1 MGSEG
6 RGTRGAP
13 EQGSSLIN
21 FAILG
26 AGMVAEYHL
35 QAIQACARE
44 GARLAGVGHYNA
56 DRFEEI
62 SERFG
67 VAARPYEDL
76 LADPDID
83 AVCICTPSG
92 QHAQQTI
99 AAASSGKHVLVE
111 KPMALSLADADAMIA
126 ACRENGVRLGVC
138 LQRRAEPLFR
148 RVHDAIHG
156 GDLGEITLGV
166 VTMPYYRD
174 EAYYAQADW
183 RGTWEMDG
191 GGALMNQGIHII
203 DLLLWFMGDPV
214 EAHAFADSRHR
225 SVEIEDTAGAALRFG
240 NGAVAT
246 ITATVAAEPGFPHR
260 LEVYGTNGGI
270 QIEGESVLRW
280 GLADESKATVEP
292 WPVAT
297 GQVDPGMAGDPRGI
311 STSGHIAILK
321 DFIAGIGR
329 GEDPVIDGVEGRRSL
344 ATILEV
350 YARSGQGPAAAGL

>member
-1 MGSEG
+1 MTQNELG
-6 RGTRGAP
+6 
-13 EQGSSLIN
+13 

-35 QAIQACARE
+35 NALQECADL
-44 GARLAGVGHYNA
+44 GARLVGVGHYNPA
-56 DRFEEI
+56 LYDDI

-67 VAARPYEDL
+67 APASSYDEL
-76 LADPDID
+76 LADPAVD

-92 QHAQQTI
+92 YHAQQAI

-111 KPMALSLADADAMIA
+111 KPMAISLADADAMIA
-126 ACRENGVRLGVC
+126 ACRDNGVQLGVC

-166 VTMPYYRD
+166 VTMPYFRD
-174 EAYYAQADW
+174 EPYYAQAEW
-183 RGTWEMDG
+183 RGTWAMDG
-191 GGALMNQGIHII
+191 GGVLMNQGIHII
-203 DLLLWFMGDPV
+203 DLLLWFLGDPV
-214 EAHAFADSRHR
+214 EVHAFADSRHR
-225 SVEIEDTAGAALRFG
+225 SVEIEDTAGAVLRFA
-240 NGAVAT
+240 NGSVAT
-246 ITATVAAEPGFPHR
+246 ITATVATEPGFPHR

-297 GQVDPGMAGDPRGI
+297 EQVDPGMAGDPRGI

-321 DFIAGIGR
+321 DFIAGIRR
-329 GEDPVIDGVEGRRSL
+329 GEDPVIDGAEGRRSL
-344 ATILEV
+344 AAILAV
-350 YARSGQGPAAAGL
+350 YEDSS

>member
-1 MGSEG
+1 MTQNELG
-6 RGTRGAP
+6 
-13 EQGSSLIN
+13 

-35 QAIQACARE
+35 NAIQECADL
-44 GARLAGVGHYNA
+44 GARLMGVGHYNPA
-56 DRFEEI
+56 RYEEI
-62 SERFG
+62 SQRFG
-67 VAARPYEDL
+67 APARAYDDL
-76 LADPDID
+76 LADPEVD

-92 QHAQQTI
+92 HHAKQAI

-126 ACRENGVRLGVC
+126 ACRENGVQLGVC

-156 GDLGEITLGV
+156 GDLGDITLGV
-166 VTMPYYRD
+166 VTMPYFRD
-174 EAYYAQADW
+174 EPYYAQAEW

-191 GGALMNQGIHII
+191 GGVLMNQGIHIV
-203 DLLLWFMGDPV
+203 DLLLWFLGDPV
-214 EAHAFADSRHR
+214 EVHAFADSRHR
-225 SVEIEDTAGAALRFG
+225 SVEIEDTAGAVLRFG

-246 ITATVAAEPGFPHR
+246 ITATVATEPGFPHR

-280 GLADESKATVEP
+280 GLADESKETVEP

-297 GQVDPGMAGDPRGI
+297 EQVDPGMAGDPRGI

-329 GEDPVIDGVEGRRSL
+329 GEDPVIDGSEGRRSL
-344 ATILEV
+344 AAILAV
-350 YARSGQGPAAAGL
+350 YESSF

>member
-1 MGSEG
+1 MTQNELG
-6 RGTRGAP
+6 
-13 EQGSSLIN
+13 

-35 QAIQACARE
+35 NAIRECADL
-44 GARLAGVGHYNA
+44 GARLVGVGHYNPA
-56 DRFEEI
+56 RYGEIAQRFD
-62 SERFG
+62 
-67 VAARPYEDL
+67 APARPYDEL
-76 LADPDID
+76 LADPAVA

-92 QHAQQTI
+92 QHAQQAI

-126 ACRENGVRLGVC
+126 ACRENGVQLGVC

-166 VTMPYYRD
+166 VTMPYFRD
-174 EAYYAQADW
+174 EPYYAQADW

-191 GGALMNQGIHII
+191 GGVLMNQGIHII
-203 DLLLWFMGDPV
+203 DLLLWFLGDPV
-214 EAHAFADSRHR
+214 DVHAFADSRHR
-225 SVEIEDTAGAALRFG
+225 SVEIEDTAGAVLRFA

-246 ITATVAAEPGFPHR
+246 ITATVATDPGFPHR

-280 GLADESKATVEP
+280 GLADESRATVEP

-297 GQVDPGMAGDPRGI
+297 EQVDPGMAGDPRGI

-321 DFIAGIGR
+321 DFIAGIRR
-329 GEDPVIDGVEGRRSL
+329 GEDPVIDGAEGRRSL
-344 ATILEV
+344 AAILAV
-350 YARSGQGPAAAGL
+350 YEDSF

>member
-1 MGSEG
+1 MTQNELG
-6 RGTRGAP
+6 
-13 EQGSSLIN
+13 

-35 QAIQACARE
+35 NAIQECADL
-44 GARLAGVGHYNA
+44 GARLVRVGHYNPA
-56 DRFEEI
+56 RYEDI

-67 VAARPYEDL
+67 APASSYEEL
-76 LADPDID
+76 LADPAVD

-92 QHAQQTI
+92 HHAQQAI

-126 ACRENGVRLGVC
+126 ACRENGVQLGVC

-166 VTMPYYRD
+166 VTMPYFRD
-174 EAYYAQADW
+174 EPYYAQAEW
-183 RGTWEMDG
+183 RGTWAMDG
-191 GGALMNQGIHII
+191 GGVLMNQGIHII
-203 DLLLWFMGDPV
+203 DLLLWFLGDPV
-214 EAHAFADSRHR
+214 EVHAFADSRHR
-225 SVEIEDTAGAALRFG
+225 SVEIEDTAGAVLRFA
-240 NGAVAT
+240 NGSVAT
-246 ITATVAAEPGFPHR
+246 ITASVAVEPGFPHR

-297 GQVDPGMAGDPRGI
+297 EQVDAGMAGDPRGI

-321 DFIAGIGR
+321 DFIAGIRR
-329 GEDPVIDGVEGRRSL
+329 GEDPVIDGAEGRRSL
-344 ATILEV
+344 AAILAV
-350 YARSGQGPAAAGL
+350 YGDSFS

>member
-1 MGSEG
+1 MTQNELG
-6 RGTRGAP
+6 
-13 EQGSSLIN
+13 

-35 QAIQACARE
+35 NAIGECADL
-44 GARLAGVGHYNA
+44 GARLVGVGHYNQA
-56 DRFEEI
+56 RYGEI
-62 SERFG
+62 SQRFG
-67 VAARPYEDL
+67 APARAYDDL
-76 LADPDID
+76 LADPAVD

-92 QHAQQTI
+92 QHAQQAI

-126 ACRENGVRLGVC
+126 TCRENGVQLGVC

-156 GDLGEITLGV
+156 GDLGDITLGV
-166 VTMPYYRD
+166 VTMPYFRD
-174 EAYYAQADW
+174 EPYYAQADW

-191 GGALMNQGIHII
+191 GGVLMNQGIHIV
-203 DLLLWFMGDPV
+203 DLLLWFLGDPV
-214 EAHAFADSRHR
+214 EVHAFADSRHR
-225 SVEIEDTAGAALRFG
+225 SVEIEDTAAAVLRFD

-246 ITATVAAEPGFPHR
+246 ITATVATEPGFPHR

-280 GLADESKATVEP
+280 GLADAARETVEP

-297 GQVDPGMAGDPRGI
+297 EQVDPGMAGDPRGI

-321 DFIAGIGR
+321 DFIAGIRR
-329 GEDPVIDGVEGRRSL
+329 GEDPVIDGAEGRRSL
-344 ATILEV
+344 AAILAV
-350 YARSGQGPAAAGL
+350 YESNF

>member
-1 MGSEG
+1 MTQNELG
-6 RGTRGAP
+6 
-13 EQGSSLIN
+13 

-35 QAIQACARE
+35 NAIQECADL
-44 GARLAGVGHYNA
+44 GARLVGVGHYNPA
-56 DRFEEI
+56 RYEDI

-67 VAARPYEDL
+67 APASSYDEL
-76 LADPDID
+76 LADPAVD

-92 QHAQQTI
+92 HHAQQAI

-126 ACRENGVRLGVC
+126 ACRENGVQLGVC

-166 VTMPYYRD
+166 VTMPYFRD
-174 EAYYAQADW
+174 EPYYAQAEW
-183 RGTWEMDG
+183 RGTWAMDG
-191 GGALMNQGIHII
+191 GGVLMNQGIHIV
-203 DLLLWFMGDPV
+203 DLLLWFLGDPV
-214 EAHAFADSRHR
+214 EVHAFADSRHR
-225 SVEIEDTAGAALRFG
+225 SVEIEDTAGAVLRFA
-240 NGAVAT
+240 NGTVAT
-246 ITATVAAEPGFPHR
+246 ITATVATEPGFPHR

-297 GQVDPGMAGDPRGI
+297 EQVDAGMAGDPRGI

-321 DFIAGIGR
+321 DFIAGIRR
-329 GEDPVIDGVEGRRSL
+329 GEDPVIDGAEGRRSL
-344 ATILEV
+344 AAILAV
-350 YARSGQGPAAAGL
+350 YGDSF

>member
-1 MGSEG
+1 MTQNELG
-6 RGTRGAP
+6 
-13 EQGSSLIN
+13 

-35 QAIQACARE
+35 NAIQECADL
-44 GARLAGVGHYNA
+44 GARLVGVGHYNPA
-56 DRFEEI
+56 RYEEI
-62 SERFG
+62 SQRFG
-67 VAARPYEDL
+67 APAQSYDEL
-76 LADPDID
+76 LADPAVD
-83 AVCICTPSG
+83 AVCVCTPSG
-92 QHAQQTI
+92 QHAQQAI

-126 ACRENGVRLGVC
+126 ACRENGVQLGVC

-166 VTMPYYRD
+166 VTMPYFRD
-174 EAYYAQADW
+174 EPYYAQAEW
-183 RGTWEMDG
+183 RGTWAMDG
-191 GGALMNQGIHII
+191 GGVLMNQGIHIV
-203 DLLLWFMGDPV
+203 DLLLWFLGDPV
-214 EAHAFADSRHR
+214 EVHAFADSRHR
-225 SVEIEDTAGAALRFG
+225 SVEIEDTAGAVLRFA
-240 NGAVAT
+240 NGSVAT
-246 ITATVAAEPGFPHR
+246 ITATVATDPGFPHR

-297 GQVDPGMAGDPRGI
+297 EQVDPGMAGDPRGI

-321 DFIAGIGR
+321 DFIAGIRR
-329 GEDPVIDGVEGRRSL
+329 GEDPVIDGAEGRRSL
-344 ATILEV
+344 AAILAV
-350 YARSGQGPAAAGL
+350 YEDSF

>member
-1 MGSEG
+1 MTQNDKSELG
-6 RGTRGAP
+6 
-13 EQGSSLIN
+13 

-35 QAIQACARE
+35 NALQECADL
-44 GARLAGVGHYNA
+44 GARLVGVGHYNPA
-56 DRFEEI
+56 RYDDI

-67 VAARPYEDL
+67 APASAYDDL
-76 LADPDID
+76 LANPAVD

-92 QHAQQTI
+92 YHAQQAI

-126 ACRENGVRLGVC
+126 ACRDNGVQLGVC

-156 GDLGEITLGV
+156 GDLGEITIGV
-166 VTMPYYRD
+166 VTMPYLRD
-174 EAYYAQADW
+174 EPYYAQAEW
-183 RGTWEMDG
+183 RGTWAMDG
-191 GGALMNQGIHII
+191 GGVLMNQGIHIV
-203 DLLLWFMGDPV
+203 DLLLWFLGDPV
-214 EAHAFADSRHR
+214 EVHAFADSRHR
-225 SVEIEDTAGAALRFG
+225 SVEIEDTAGAVLRFA
-240 NGAVAT
+240 NGSVAT
-246 ITATVAAEPGFPHR
+246 ITATVATEPGFPHR

-280 GLADESKATVEP
+280 GLADESKQSVEP

-297 GQVDPGMAGDPRGI
+297 EQVDPGMAGDPRGI

-321 DFIAGIGR
+321 DFIAGIRR
-329 GEDPVIDGVEGRRSL
+329 GEDPVIDGAEGRRSL
-344 ATILEV
+344 AAILAV
-350 YARSGQGPAAAGL
+350 YEDSF

>member
-1 MGSEG
+1 MTQNDKSELG
-6 RGTRGAP
+6 
-13 EQGSSLIN
+13 

-35 QAIQACARE
+35 NALQECADL
-44 GARLAGVGHYNA
+44 GARLVGVGHYNPA
-56 DRFEEI
+56 RYDDI

-67 VAARPYEDL
+67 APASSYDDL
-76 LADPDID
+76 LANPAVD

-92 QHAQQTI
+92 YHAQQAI

-126 ACRENGVRLGVC
+126 ACRANGVQLGVC

-156 GDLGEITLGV
+156 GDLGEITIGV
-166 VTMPYYRD
+166 VTMPYLRD
-174 EAYYAQADW
+174 EPYYAQAEW
-183 RGTWEMDG
+183 RGTWAMDG
-191 GGALMNQGIHII
+191 GGVLMNQGIHIV
-203 DLLLWFMGDPV
+203 DLLLWFLGDPV
-214 EAHAFADSRHR
+214 EVHAFADSRHR
-225 SVEIEDTAGAALRFG
+225 SVEIEDTAGAVLRFA
-240 NGAVAT
+240 NGSVAT
-246 ITATVAAEPGFPHR
+246 ITATVATEPGFPHR

-280 GLADESKATVEP
+280 GLADESKQSVEP

-297 GQVDPGMAGDPRGI
+297 EQVDPGMAGDPRGI

-321 DFIAGIGR
+321 DFIAGIRR
-329 GEDPVIDGVEGRRSL
+329 GEDPVIDGAEGRRSL
-344 ATILEV
+344 AAILAV
-350 YARSGQGPAAAGL
+350 YEDSF

>member
-1 MGSEG
+1 MSED
-6 RGTRGAP
+6 RGTGGEGKVDSP
-13 EQGSSLIN
+13 IVN

-35 QAIQACARE
+35 NAIQECADL
-44 GARLAGVGHYNA
+44 GARLVGVGHYNPA
-56 DRFEEI
+56 RYEEI
-62 SERFG
+62 SQRFG
-67 VAARPYEDL
+67 APARSYDEL
-76 LADPDID
+76 LADPEVD

-92 QHAQQTI
+92 QHAQQAI

-126 ACRENGVRLGVC
+126 ACRENGVQLGVC

-156 GDLGEITLGV
+156 GDLGDITLGV
-166 VTMPYYRD
+166 VTMPYFRD
-174 EAYYAQADW
+174 EPYYAQAEW

-191 GGALMNQGIHII
+191 GGVLMNQGIHIV
-203 DLLLWFMGDPV
+203 DLLLWFLGDPV
-214 EAHAFADSRHR
+214 DVHAFADSRHR
-225 SVEIEDTAGAALRFG
+225 SVEIEDTAGAVLRFG

-246 ITATVAAEPGFPHR
+246 ITATVATEPGFPHR

-280 GLADESKATVEP
+280 GLADESKETVEP

-297 GQVDPGMAGDPRGI
+297 EQVDPGMAGDPRGI

-329 GEDPVIDGVEGRRSL
+329 GEDPVIDGSEGRRSL
-344 ATILEV
+344 AAILAV
-350 YARSGQGPAAAGL
+350 YESSF

>member
-1 MGSEG
+1 MTQNELG
-6 RGTRGAP
+6 
-13 EQGSSLIN
+13 

-35 QAIQACARE
+35 NAIQECADL
-44 GARLAGVGHYNA
+44 GARLVGVGHYNPA
-56 DRFEEI
+56 RYEEI

-67 VAARPYEDL
+67 VPASSYDEL
-76 LADPDID
+76 LADPAVD

-92 QHAQQTI
+92 QHAQQAI

-126 ACRENGVRLGVC
+126 ACRANRVQLGVC

-166 VTMPYYRD
+166 VTMPYFRD
-174 EAYYAQADW
+174 EPYYAQAEW
-183 RGTWEMDG
+183 RGTWAMDG
-191 GGALMNQGIHII
+191 GGVLMNQGIHII
-203 DLLLWFMGDPV
+203 DLLLWFLGDPV
-214 EAHAFADSRHR
+214 EVHAFADSRHR
-225 SVEIEDTAGAALRFG
+225 SVEIEDTAGAVLRFA
-240 NGAVAT
+240 NGSVAT
-246 ITATVAAEPGFPHR
+246 VTATLTAEPGFPHR

-297 GQVDPGMAGDPRGI
+297 EQVDPGMAGDPRGI

-321 DFIAGIGR
+321 DFIAGIRR
-329 GEDPVIDGVEGRRSL
+329 GQDPVIDGAEGRRSL
-344 ATILEV
+344 AAILAV
-350 YARSGQGPAAAGL
+350 YESSF

>member
-1 MGSEG
+1 MRIKEREEREG
-6 RGTRGAP
+6 
-13 EQGSSLIN
+13 LIPRLC

-35 QAIQACARE
+35 NAIQECADL
-44 GARLAGVGHYNA
+44 GARLVGVGHYNPA
-56 DRFEEI
+56 RYGEI
-62 SERFG
+62 SQRFG
-67 VAARPYEDL
+67 VPARSYDDV
-76 LADPDID
+76 LADPAVD

-92 QHAQQTI
+92 QHAQETI

-126 ACRENGVRLGVC
+126 ACRENGVQLGVC

-166 VTMPYYRD
+166 VTMPYFRD
-174 EAYYAQADW
+174 EPYYAQADW

-191 GGALMNQGIHII
+191 GGVLMNQGIHII
-203 DLLLWFMGDPV
+203 DLLLWFLGDPV
-214 EAHAFADSRHR
+214 EVHAFADSRHR
-225 SVEIEDTAGAALRFG
+225 SVEIEDTAGAVLRFG

-246 ITATVAAEPGFPHR
+246 ITATVATEPGFPHR

-280 GLADESKATVEP
+280 GLADEAKATVEA

-297 GQVDPGMAGDPRGI
+297 EQVDPGMAGDPRGI

-321 DFIAGIGR
+321 DFIAGIRR
-329 GEDPVIDGVEGRRSL
+329 GEDPAIDGTEGRRSL
-344 ATILEV
+344 AAILAV
-350 YARSGQGPAAAGL
+350 YESSF

>member
-1 MGSEG
+1 MSED
-6 RGTRGAP
+6 RGTGGEGKVDSP
-13 EQGSSLIN
+13 TVN

-35 QAIQACARE
+35 NAIQECADL
-44 GARLAGVGHYNA
+44 GARLVGVGHYNPA
-56 DRFEEI
+56 RYEEI
-62 SERFG
+62 AQRFG
-67 VAARPYEDL
+67 APARAYDEL
-76 LADPDID
+76 LADPEVD

-92 QHAQQTI
+92 QHAQQAI

-126 ACRENGVRLGVC
+126 ACRKNGVQLGVC

-166 VTMPYYRD
+166 VTMPYFRD
-174 EAYYAQADW
+174 EPYYAQADW

-191 GGALMNQGIHII
+191 GGVLMNQGIHIV
-203 DLLLWFMGDPV
+203 DLLLWFLGDPV
-214 EAHAFADSRHR
+214 DVHAFADSRHR
-225 SVEIEDTAGAALRFG
+225 SVEIEDTAGAVLRFG

-246 ITATVAAEPGFPHR
+246 ITATVATEPGFPHR

-280 GLADESKATVEP
+280 GLADESKETVEP

-297 GQVDPGMAGDPRGI
+297 EQVDPGMAGDPRGI

-329 GEDPVIDGVEGRRSL
+329 GEDPVIDGSEGRRSL
-344 ATILEV
+344 AAILAV
-350 YARSGQGPAAAGL
+350 YEDSFQ

>member
-1 MGSEG
+1 MTQHEQSELG
-6 RGTRGAP
+6 
-13 EQGSSLIN
+13 

-35 QAIQACARE
+35 NAIRECAGL
-44 GARLAGVGHYNA
+44 GARLVGVGHYNSA
-56 DRFEEI
+56 SYGEI
-62 SERFG
+62 SQRFG
-67 VAARPYEDL
+67 APARPYDEL
-76 LADPDID
+76 LADPAVA

-92 QHAQQTI
+92 QHAQQAI

-126 ACRENGVRLGVC
+126 AGRENGVQLGVC

-148 RVHDAIHG
+148 RVHDAIHA

-166 VTMPYYRD
+166 VTMPYFRD
-174 EAYYAQADW
+174 EPYYAQADW

-191 GGALMNQGIHII
+191 GGVLMNQGIHII
-203 DLLLWFMGDPV
+203 DLLLWFLGDPV
-214 EAHAFADSRHR
+214 DVHAFADSRHR
-225 SVEIEDTAGAALRFG
+225 SVEIEDTAGAVLRFA

-246 ITATVAAEPGFPHR
+246 ITATVATDPGFPHR

-280 GLADESKATVEP
+280 GLADESRATVEP

-297 GQVDPGMAGDPRGI
+297 EQVDPGMAGDPRGI

-321 DFIAGIGR
+321 DFIAGIRR
-329 GEDPVIDGVEGRRSL
+329 GEDPVIDGAEGRRSL
-344 ATILEV
+344 AAILAV
-350 YARSGQGPAAAGL
+350 YEDSF

>member
-1 MGSEG
+1 MTQNELG
-6 RGTRGAP
+6 
-13 EQGSSLIN
+13 

-35 QAIQACARE
+35 NAIQECADL
-44 GARLAGVGHYNA
+44 GARLVGVGHYNPA
-56 DRFEEI
+56 RYDEI
-62 SERFG
+62 SQRFG
-67 VAARPYEDL
+67 VPARSYDDV
-76 LADPDID
+76 LADPAVD

-92 QHAQQTI
+92 QHAQETI

-111 KPMALSLADADAMIA
+111 KPMALSLPDADAMIA
-126 ACRENGVRLGVC
+126 ACRENGVQLGVF

-174 EAYYAQADW
+174 EPYYAQADW

-191 GGALMNQGIHII
+191 GGVLMNQGIHII
-203 DLLLWFMGDPV
+203 DLLLWFLGDPV
-214 EAHAFADSRHR
+214 DVHAFADSRHR
-225 SVEIEDTAGAALRFG
+225 SVEIEDTAGAVLRFA

-246 ITATVAAEPGFPHR
+246 ITATVATEPGFPHR

-280 GLADESKATVEP
+280 GLADEAKETVEP

-297 GQVDPGMAGDPRGI
+297 EQVDPGMAGDPRGI

-321 DFIAGIGR
+321 DFISGIRR
-329 GEDPVIDGVEGRRSL
+329 GEDPVIDGTEGRRSL
-344 ATILEV
+344 AAILAV
-350 YARSGQGPAAAGL
+350 YEDSF

>member
-1 MGSEG
+1 MTQNGQSELG
-6 RGTRGAP
+6 
-13 EQGSSLIN
+13 

-35 QAIQACARE
+35 NAIQECADLS
-44 GARLAGVGHYNA
+44 ARLVGVGHYNPA
-56 DRFEEI
+56 RYAEI
-62 SERFG
+62 SQRFG
-67 VAARPYEDL
+67 APASSYDEL
-76 LADPDID
+76 LANPAVD

-92 QHAQQTI
+92 HHAQQAI

-126 ACRENGVRLGVC
+126 ACRENGVQLGVC

-156 GDLGEITLGV
+156 GDLGDITLGV
-166 VTMPYYRD
+166 VTMPYFRD
-174 EAYYAQADW
+174 EPYYAQAEW
-183 RGTWEMDG
+183 RGTWAMDG
-191 GGALMNQGIHII
+191 GGVLMNQGIHII
-203 DLLLWFMGDPV
+203 DLLLWFLGDPV
-214 EAHAFADSRHR
+214 EVHAFADSRHR
-225 SVEIEDTAGAALRFG
+225 SVEIEDTAGAVLRFA
-240 NGAVAT
+240 NGSVAT
-246 ITATVAAEPGFPHR
+246 ITATVATEPGFPHR

-297 GQVDPGMAGDPRGI
+297 EQVDPGMAGDPRGI

-321 DFIAGIGR
+321 DFIAGIRR
-329 GEDPVIDGVEGRRSL
+329 GEDPVIDGSEGRRSL
-344 ATILEV
+344 AAILAV
-350 YARSGQGPAAAGL
+350 YKDSF

>member
-1 MGSEG
+1 MTQNDKSELG
-6 RGTRGAP
+6 
-13 EQGSSLIN
+13 

-35 QAIQACARE
+35 NAIQECADL
-44 GARLAGVGHYNA
+44 GARLVGVGHYNPA
-56 DRFEEI
+56 RYDDI

-67 VAARPYEDL
+67 APASSYDDL
-76 LADPDID
+76 LANPAVD

-92 QHAQQTI
+92 YHAQQAI

-111 KPMALSLADADAMIA
+111 KPMAISLADADAMIA
-126 ACRENGVRLGVC
+126 ACRDNGVQLGVC

-166 VTMPYYRD
+166 VTMPYFRD
-174 EAYYAQADW
+174 EPYYAQAEW
-183 RGTWEMDG
+183 RGTWAMDG
-191 GGALMNQGIHII
+191 GGVLMNQGIHII
-203 DLLLWFMGDPV
+203 DLLLWFLGDPV
-214 EAHAFADSRHR
+214 EVHAFADSRHR
-225 SVEIEDTAGAALRFG
+225 SVEIEDTAGAVLRFA
-240 NGAVAT
+240 NGSVAT
-246 ITATVAAEPGFPHR
+246 ITATVATEPGFPHR

-297 GQVDPGMAGDPRGI
+297 EQVDPGMAGDPRGI

-321 DFIAGIGR
+321 DFIAGIRR
-329 GEDPVIDGVEGRRSL
+329 GEDPVIDGAEGRRSL
-344 ATILEV
+344 AAILAV
-350 YARSGQGPAAAGL
+350 YEDSF

>member
-1 MGSEG
+1 MTQNDKSELG
-6 RGTRGAP
+6 
-13 EQGSSLIN
+13 

-35 QAIQACARE
+35 NAIQECADL
-44 GARLAGVGHYNA
+44 GARLVGVGHYNPA
-56 DRFEEI
+56 RYEDI
-62 SERFG
+62 SQRFG
-67 VAARPYEDL
+67 APASSYDEL
-76 LADPDID
+76 LANPAVD

-92 QHAQQTI
+92 HHAQQAI

-126 ACRENGVRLGVC
+126 ACRENDVQLGVC

-166 VTMPYYRD
+166 VTMPYFRD
-174 EAYYAQADW
+174 EPYYAQAEW
-183 RGTWEMDG
+183 RGTWAMDG
-191 GGALMNQGIHII
+191 GGVLMNQGIHII
-203 DLLLWFMGDPV
+203 DLLLWFLGDPV
-214 EAHAFADSRHR
+214 EVHAFADSRHR
-225 SVEIEDTAGAALRFG
+225 SVEIEDTAGAVLRFA
-240 NGAVAT
+240 NGSVAT
-246 ITATVAAEPGFPHR
+246 ITATVATEPGFPHR

-297 GQVDPGMAGDPRGI
+297 EQVDPGMAGDPRGI

-321 DFIAGIGR
+321 DFIAGIRR
-329 GEDPVIDGVEGRRSL
+329 GEDPVIDGAEGRRSL
-344 ATILEV
+344 AAILAV
-350 YARSGQGPAAAGL
+350 YEGSF

>member
-1 MGSEG
+1 MTQNELG
-6 RGTRGAP
+6 
-13 EQGSSLIN
+13 

-35 QAIQACARE
+35 NAIQECADL
-44 GARLAGVGHYNA
+44 GARLVGVGHYSPA
-56 DRFEEI
+56 RYEEI

-67 VAARPYEDL
+67 APARSYEDL
-76 LADPDID
+76 LADPAVD

-92 QHAQQTI
+92 HHAQQAI

-126 ACRENGVRLGVC
+126 ACRENGVQLGVC

-166 VTMPYYRD
+166 VTMPYFRD
-174 EAYYAQADW
+174 EPYYAQAEW

-191 GGALMNQGIHII
+191 GGVLMNQGIHIV
-203 DLLLWFMGDPV
+203 DLLLWFLGDPV
-214 EAHAFADSRHR
+214 DVHAFADSRHR
-225 SVEIEDTAGAALRFG
+225 SVEIEDTAGAVLRFG

-246 ITATVAAEPGFPHR
+246 ITATVATEPGFPHR

-280 GLADESKATVEP
+280 GLADESKETVEP

-297 GQVDPGMAGDPRGI
+297 EQVDPGMAGDPRGI

-329 GEDPVIDGVEGRRSL
+329 GEDPVIDGSEGRRSL
-344 ATILEV
+344 AAILAV
-350 YARSGQGPAAAGL
+350 YESSF

>member
-1 MGSEG
+1 MTQNDKSELG
-6 RGTRGAP
+6 
-13 EQGSSLIN
+13 

-35 QAIQACARE
+35 NAIQECADL
-44 GARLAGVGHYNA
+44 GARLVGVGHYNPA
-56 DRFEEI
+56 RYDDI

-67 VAARPYEDL
+67 APASSYDDL
-76 LADPDID
+76 LANPAVD

-92 QHAQQTI
+92 YHAQQAI

-126 ACRENGVRLGVC
+126 ACRENGVQLGVC

-166 VTMPYYRD
+166 VTMPYFRD
-174 EAYYAQADW
+174 EPYYAQAEW
-183 RGTWEMDG
+183 RGTWAMDG
-191 GGALMNQGIHII
+191 GGVLMNQGIHIV
-203 DLLLWFMGDPV
+203 DLLLWFLGDPV
-214 EAHAFADSRHR
+214 EVHAFADSRHR
-225 SVEIEDTAGAALRFG
+225 SVEIEDTAGAVLRFA
-240 NGAVAT
+240 NGSVAT
-246 ITATVAAEPGFPHR
+246 ITATVATEPGFPHR

-280 GLADESKATVEP
+280 GLADESKQSVEP

-297 GQVDPGMAGDPRGI
+297 EQVDPGMAGDPRGI

-321 DFIAGIGR
+321 DFIAGIRR
-329 GEDPVIDGVEGRRSL
+329 GEDPVIDGAEGRRSL
-344 ATILEV
+344 AAILAV
-350 YARSGQGPAAAGL
+350 YEDSF

>member
-1 MGSEG
+1 MTQNELG
-6 RGTRGAP
+6 
-13 EQGSSLIN
+13 

-35 QAIQACARE
+35 NAIQECADL
-44 GARLAGVGHYNA
+44 GARLVGVGHYNPA
-56 DRFEEI
+56 RYGEI
-62 SERFG
+62 SQRFG
-67 VAARPYEDL
+67 VPARSYDDV
-76 LADPDID
+76 LADPAVD

-92 QHAQQTI
+92 QHAQETI

-126 ACRENGVRLGVC
+126 ACRKNDVQLGVC

-166 VTMPYYRD
+166 VTMPYFRD
-174 EAYYAQADW
+174 EPYYAQADW

-191 GGALMNQGIHII
+191 GGVLMNQGIHII
-203 DLLLWFMGDPV
+203 DLLLWFLGDPV
-214 EAHAFADSRHR
+214 DVHAFADSRHR
-225 SVEIEDTAGAALRFG
+225 SVEIEDTAGAVLRFG

-246 ITATVAAEPGFPHR
+246 ITATVATEPGFPHR

-280 GLADESKATVEP
+280 GLADEAKATVEA

-297 GQVDPGMAGDPRGI
+297 EQVDPGMAGDPRGI

-321 DFIAGIGR
+321 DFIAGIRR
-329 GEDPVIDGVEGRRSL
+329 GEDPAIDGTEGRRSL
-344 ATILEV
+344 AAILAV
-350 YARSGQGPAAAGL
+350 YESSF

>member
-1 MGSEG
+1 MTQNGQSELG
-6 RGTRGAP
+6 
-13 EQGSSLIN
+13 

-35 QAIQACARE
+35 NAIQECADL
-44 GARLAGVGHYNA
+44 GARLVGVGHYNPA
-56 DRFEEI
+56 SYEDI
-62 SERFG
+62 SQRFG
-67 VAARPYEDL
+67 APAKSYDEL
-76 LADPDID
+76 LANPAVD
-83 AVCICTPSG
+83 AVCVCTPSG
-92 QHAQQTI
+92 QHAQQAI

-126 ACRENGVRLGVC
+126 ACRENGVQLGVC

-166 VTMPYYRD
+166 VTMPYFRD
-174 EAYYAQADW
+174 EPYYAQAEW
-183 RGTWEMDG
+183 RGTWAMDG
-191 GGALMNQGIHII
+191 GGVLMNQGIHIV
-203 DLLLWFMGDPV
+203 DLLLWFLGDPV
-214 EAHAFADSRHR
+214 EVHAFADSRHR
-225 SVEIEDTAGAALRFG
+225 SVEIEDTAGAVLRFA
-240 NGAVAT
+240 NGSVAT
-246 ITATVAAEPGFPHR
+246 ITATVATEPGFPHR

-297 GQVDPGMAGDPRGI
+297 EQVDPGMAGDPRGI

-321 DFIAGIGR
+321 DFIAGIRR
-329 GEDPVIDGVEGRRSL
+329 GEDPVIDGAEGRRSL
-344 ATILEV
+344 ATILAV
-350 YARSGQGPAAAGL
+350 YESSF

>member
-1 MGSEG
+1 MTQNDKSELG
-6 RGTRGAP
+6 
-13 EQGSSLIN
+13 

-35 QAIQACARE
+35 NAIQECADL
-44 GARLAGVGHYNA
+44 GARLVGVGHYNPA
-56 DRFEEI
+56 RYDEI

-67 VAARPYEDL
+67 APASAYDDL
-76 LADPDID
+76 LANPAVD

-92 QHAQQTI
+92 YHAQQAI

-126 ACRENGVRLGVC
+126 ACRANGVQLGVC

-166 VTMPYYRD
+166 VTMPYFRG
-174 EAYYAQADW
+174 EPYYAQAEW
-183 RGTWEMDG
+183 RGTWAMDG
-191 GGALMNQGIHII
+191 GGVLMNQGIHIV
-203 DLLLWFMGDPV
+203 DLLLWFLGDPV
-214 EAHAFADSRHR
+214 EVHAFADSRHR
-225 SVEIEDTAGAALRFG
+225 SVEIEDTAGAVLRFA
-240 NGAVAT
+240 NGSVAT
-246 ITATVAAEPGFPHR
+246 ITATVATEPGFPHR

-280 GLADESKATVEP
+280 GLADESKQSVEP

-297 GQVDPGMAGDPRGI
+297 EQVDPGMAGDPRGI

-321 DFIAGIGR
+321 DFIAGIRR
-329 GEDPVIDGVEGRRSL
+329 GEDPVIDGAEGRRSL
-344 ATILEV
+344 AAILAV
-350 YARSGQGPAAAGL
+350 YEDSF

>member
-1 MGSEG
+1 MTQNELG
-6 RGTRGAP
+6 
-13 EQGSSLIN
+13 

-35 QAIQACARE
+35 NAIQECADL
-44 GARLAGVGHYNA
+44 GARLVGVGHYNPA
-56 DRFEEI
+56 RYGEI
-62 SERFG
+62 SQRFG
-67 VAARPYEDL
+67 VPARSYDDV
-76 LADPDID
+76 LADPAVD

-92 QHAQQTI
+92 QHAQETI
-99 AAASSGKHVLVE
+99 AAASNGKHVLVE

-126 ACRENGVRLGVC
+126 ACRENGVQLGVC

-174 EAYYAQADW
+174 EPYYAQADW

-191 GGALMNQGIHII
+191 GGVLMNQGIHII
-203 DLLLWFMGDPV
+203 DLLLWFLGDPV
-214 EAHAFADSRHR
+214 DVHAFADSRHR
-225 SVEIEDTAGAALRFG
+225 SVEIEDTAGAVLRFA

-246 ITATVAAEPGFPHR
+246 ITATVATEPGFPHR

-280 GLADESKATVEP
+280 GLADEAKSTVEP

-297 GQVDPGMAGDPRGI
+297 EQVDAGMAGDPRGI

-321 DFIAGIGR
+321 DFISGIRR
-329 GEDPVIDGVEGRRSL
+329 GEDPVIDGTEGRRSL
-344 ATILEV
+344 AAILAV
-350 YARSGQGPAAAGL
+350 YEDSF

>member
-1 MGSEG
+1 MTQNNYGGE
-6 RGTRGAP
+6 RKP
-13 EQGSSLIN
+13 DSSILN

-35 QAIQACARE
+35 QAIQACAEE
-44 GARLAGVGHYNA
+44 GARLVGVGHYNA
-56 DRFEEI
+56 GRFGEI
-62 SERFG
+62 TERFG
-67 VAARPYEDL
+67 IAARPYDEL
-76 LADPDID
+76 LADPAVD

-126 ACRENGVRLGVC
+126 ACRESGVQLGVC

-183 RGTWEMDG
+183 RGTWALDG
-191 GGALMNQGIHII
+191 GGVLMNQGIHII
-203 DLLLWFMGDPV
+203 DLLLWFLGDPV
-214 EAHAFADSRHR
+214 EVHAFADSRHR
-225 SVEIEDTAGAALRFG
+225 SVEIEDTAGAVLRFG
-240 NGAVAT
+240 NGALAT

-280 GLADESKATVEP
+280 GLADAGKGTVEP
-292 WPVAT
+292 WPLAT
-297 GQVDPGMAGDPRGI
+297 EQVDPGMAGDPRGI

-321 DFIAGIGR
+321 DFIAGIRR
-329 GEDPVIDGVEGRRSL
+329 GQDPVIDGAEGRRSL
-344 ATILEV
+344 ATILAV
-350 YARSGQGPAAAGL
+350 YEHSGQWPVVSGQ

>member
-1 MGSEG
+1 MTQYELG
-6 RGTRGAP
+6 
-13 EQGSSLIN
+13 

-35 QAIQACARE
+35 NAIQECADQ
-44 GARLAGVGHYNA
+44 GARLVGVGHYNPA
-56 DRFEEI
+56 RYEEI

-67 VAARPYEDL
+67 VPSSSYDEL
-76 LADPDID
+76 LADPAVD

-92 QHAQQTI
+92 QHAQQAI

-126 ACRENGVRLGVC
+126 ACRENGVQLGVC

-166 VTMPYYRD
+166 VTMPYFRD
-174 EAYYAQADW
+174 EPYYAQAEW
-183 RGTWEMDG
+183 RGTWAMDG
-191 GGALMNQGIHII
+191 GGVLMNQGIHII
-203 DLLLWFMGDPV
+203 DLLLWFLGDPV
-214 EAHAFADSRHR
+214 EVHAFADSRHR
-225 SVEIEDTAGAALRFG
+225 SVEIEDTAGAVLRFA
-240 NGAVAT
+240 NGTVAT

-280 GLADESKATVEP
+280 GLADGPRLRSSRGRSPRSRWIRAWPATRAASRPAAISPSSRISSPASAAGRTRSLTALKADAAWLRSWRCMRTVFSSQFLVFSEH
-292 WPVAT
+292 
-297 GQVDPGMAGDPRGI
+297 Q
-311 STSGHIAILK
+311 
-321 DFIAGIGR
+321 GIGVR
-329 GEDPVIDGVEGRRSL
+329 
-344 ATILEV
+344 
-350 YARSGQGPAAAGL
+350 

>member
-1 MGSEG
+1 MTQNELG
-6 RGTRGAP
+6 
-13 EQGSSLIN
+13 

-35 QAIQACARE
+35 NAIQECADL
-44 GARLAGVGHYNA
+44 GARLVGVGHYNPA
-56 DRFEEI
+56 RYEDI

-67 VAARPYEDL
+67 APASSYDEL
-76 LADPDID
+76 LADPAVD

-92 QHAQQTI
+92 HHAQQAI

-126 ACRENGVRLGVC
+126 ACRANGVQLGVC

-166 VTMPYYRD
+166 VTMPYFRD
-174 EAYYAQADW
+174 EPYYAQAEW
-183 RGTWEMDG
+183 RGTWAMDG
-191 GGALMNQGIHII
+191 GGVLMNQGIHIV
-203 DLLLWFMGDPV
+203 DLLLWFLGDPV
-214 EAHAFADSRHR
+214 EVHAFADSRHR
-225 SVEIEDTAGAALRFG
+225 SVEIEDTAGAVLRFA
-240 NGAVAT
+240 NGTVAT
-246 ITATVAAEPGFPHR
+246 ITASVATEPGFPHR

-297 GQVDPGMAGDPRGI
+297 EQVDPGMAGDPRGI

-321 DFIAGIGR
+321 DFIAGIRR
-329 GEDPVIDGVEGRRSL
+329 GEDPVIDGAEGRRSL
-344 ATILEV
+344 AAILAV
-350 YARSGQGPAAAGL
+350 YEDSF

>member
-1 MGSEG
+1 MTQHEQSELG
-6 RGTRGAP
+6 
-13 EQGSSLIN
+13 

-35 QAIQACARE
+35 NAIRECAGL
-44 GARLAGVGHYNA
+44 GARLVGVGHYNPA
-56 DRFEEI
+56 SYGEI
-62 SERFG
+62 SQRFG
-67 VAARPYEDL
+67 VPARPYDEL
-76 LADPDID
+76 LADPAVA

-92 QHAQQTI
+92 QHAQQAI

-126 ACRENGVRLGVC
+126 ACRANGVQLGVC

-148 RVHDAIHG
+148 RVHDAVHG

-166 VTMPYYRD
+166 VTMPYFRD
-174 EAYYAQADW
+174 EPYYAQADW

-191 GGALMNQGIHII
+191 GGVLMNQGIHII
-203 DLLLWFMGDPV
+203 DLLLWFLGDPV
-214 EAHAFADSRHR
+214 DVHAFADSRHR
-225 SVEIEDTAGAALRFG
+225 SVEIEDTAGAVLRFA

-246 ITATVAAEPGFPHR
+246 ITATVATDPGFPHR

-280 GLADESKATVEP
+280 GLADESRATVEP

-297 GQVDPGMAGDPRGI
+297 EQVDPGMAGDPRGI

-321 DFIAGIGR
+321 DFIAGIRR
-329 GEDPVIDGVEGRRSL
+329 GEDPVIDGLEGRRSL
-344 ATILEV
+344 AAILAV
-350 YARSGQGPAAAGL
+350 YEDSF

>member
-1 MGSEG
+1 MTQNELG
-6 RGTRGAP
+6 
-13 EQGSSLIN
+13 

-35 QAIQACARE
+35 NAIQECADL
-44 GARLAGVGHYNA
+44 GARLVGVGHYNPA
-56 DRFEEI
+56 RYEEI

-67 VAARPYEDL
+67 VPASSYDEL
-76 LADPDID
+76 LADPAVD

-92 QHAQQTI
+92 QHAQQAI

-126 ACRENGVRLGVC
+126 ACRANRVQLGVC

-174 EAYYAQADW
+174 EAYYAQAEW
-183 RGTWEMDG
+183 RGTWAMDG
-191 GGALMNQGIHII
+191 GGVLMNQGIHII
-203 DLLLWFMGDPV
+203 DLLLWFLGDPV
-214 EAHAFADSRHR
+214 EVHAFADSRHR
-225 SVEIEDTAGAALRFG
+225 SVEIEDTAGAVLRFA
-240 NGAVAT
+240 NGSVAT
-246 ITATVAAEPGFPHR
+246 ITATLTAEPGFPHR

-297 GQVDPGMAGDPRGI
+297 EQVDPGMAGDPRGI

-321 DFIAGIGR
+321 DFIAGIRR
-329 GEDPVIDGVEGRRSL
+329 GQDPVIDGAEGRRSL
-344 ATILEV
+344 AAILAV
-350 YARSGQGPAAAGL
+350 YESSF

>member
-1 MGSEG
+1 MTQHEQSELG
-6 RGTRGAP
+6 
-13 EQGSSLIN
+13 
-21 FAILG
+21 FALLG

-35 QAIQACARE
+35 NAIRECADL
-44 GARLAGVGHYNA
+44 GARLVGVGHYNS
-56 DRFEEI
+56 DSYGEI
-62 SERFG
+62 SQRFG
-67 VAARPYEDL
+67 VPARPYDEL
-76 LADPDID
+76 LADPAVA

-92 QHAQQTI
+92 QHARQAI

-126 ACRENGVRLGVC
+126 ACRENGVQLGVC

-148 RVHDAIHG
+148 RVHDAIHA

-166 VTMPYYRD
+166 VTMPYFRD
-174 EAYYAQADW
+174 EPYYAQADW

-191 GGALMNQGIHII
+191 GGVLMNQGIHII
-203 DLLLWFMGDPV
+203 DLLLWFLGDPV
-214 EAHAFADSRHR
+214 DVHAFADSRHR
-225 SVEIEDTAGAALRFG
+225 SVEIEDTAGAVLRFA

-246 ITATVAAEPGFPHR
+246 ITATVATDPGFPHR

-297 GQVDPGMAGDPRGI
+297 EQVDPGMAGDPRGI

-321 DFIAGIGR
+321 DFIAGIRR
-329 GEDPVIDGVEGRRSL
+329 GEDPVIDGLEGRRSL
-344 ATILEV
+344 AAILAV
-350 YARSGQGPAAAGL
+350 YEDSF